1 MKLPILVTALVVILA
16 VGTAWL
22 AASHSR
28 THHDGHSGLAPAA
41 ADAPPAFALLDC
53 DGKPFRSTDLRGQ
66 VSLVYFGFTT
76 CPDVCP
82 TELGWMTRVM
92 RRLGPFEAQVRPVFI
107 TVDPERDTPAK
118 LAAYAQAFHPR
129 MLALSGSAAQTA
141 DAAAAFGV
149 VYRKQT
155 PVSQQPGFY
164 LIDHTMTTFVL
175 DRDGR
180 IVHRLASADVTPE
193 QAAALIRVLAGATP

>member
-1 MKLPILVTALVVILA
+1 MKIPLLITGLVVILGIGA
-16 VGTAWL
+16 AWL
-22 AASHSR
+22 VSSHSR
-28 THHDGHSGLAPAA
+28 THHDGRSDLPAA
-41 ADAPPAFALLDC
+41 EPDAPPEFALVDS
-53 DGKPFRSTDLRGQ
+53 DGKPVSAADLRSQ
-66 VSLVYFGFTT
+66 VSLVYFGFTS

-82 TELGWMTRVM
+82 TELGWMVRVL
-92 RRLGPFEAQVRPVFI
+92 RQLGPLASQVRPIFI

-129 MLALSGSAAQTA
+129 MLALTGSAEQIAR
-141 DAAAAFGV
+141 AAAAFGV

-175 DRDGR
+175 GRDGR
-180 IVHRLASADVTPE
+180 IAHRIASADVEPA
-193 QAAALIRVLAGATP
+193 QAAALIRALAGATP